1 MSTSSEASLASTLLS
16 VLFSCIFVLI
26 LLLILV
32 TLNRTWIKSIKN
44 RLKEAKNMRKNT
56 QDLFRKQYGYS
67 WDYVMVFKVHQED
80 VVLDDYQMTYSI
92 RNILYSLAQGGLEIR
107 LFYSVK
113 RHKVFCKIRCNLARL
128 QKHADQ
134 ISYLLP
140 FDEEKLKK
148 NVVKVV
154 INYGVL

>member
-1 MSTSSEASLASTLLS
+1 MDQVSNEIIYLKNYFLIITLIHYHYHIN
-16 VLFSCIFVLI
+16 IFC
-26 LLLILV
+26 
-32 TLNRTWIKSIKN
+32 RSIKN

-80 VVLDDYQMTYSI
+80 VVLDDYQMIYSI

-113 RHKVFCKIRCNLARL
+113 VSYILFKDIMNENLYVDIRN
-128 QKHADQ
+128 
-134 ISYLLP
+134 SFLLP
-140 FDEEKLKK
+140 SSSSLS
-148 NVVKVV
+148 
-154 INYGVL
+154 

>member
-1 MSTSSEASLASTLLS
+1 MKSAASAGEGKSGAEKELAMRSAFSSAMQSRMLAEPLKMSAFGISDQSIGA
-16 VLFSCIFVLI
+16 FMDQK
-26 LLLILV
+26 LV
-32 TLNRTWIKSIKN
+32 KEPLRDF
-44 RLKEAKNMRKNT
+44 LKQEAKNMRKNT

-113 RHKVFCKIRCNLARL
+113 VSVYILFKDI
-128 QKHADQ
+128 
-134 ISYLLP
+134 LLMI
-140 FDEEKLKK
+140 L
-148 NVVKVV
+148 
-154 INYGVL
+154 L

>member
-1 MSTSSEASLASTLLS
+1 
-16 VLFSCIFVLI
+16 
-26 LLLILV
+26 
-32 TLNRTWIKSIKN
+32 
-44 RLKEAKNMRKNT
+44 MRKNT

-113 RHKVFCKIRCNLARL
+113 VSVYIL
-128 QKHADQ
+128 
-134 ISYLLP
+134 
-140 FDEEKLKK
+140 FDDIHIFE
-148 NVVKVV
+148 
-154 INYGVL
+154 

>member
-1 MSTSSEASLASTLLS
+1 MYFTL
-16 VLFSCIFVLI
+16 FQYHHYINIFC
-26 LLLILV
+26 
-32 TLNRTWIKSIKN
+32 RSIKN

-113 RHKVFCKIRCNLARL
+113 VSVYILFKDIHIL
-128 QKHADQ
+128 
-134 ISYLLP
+134 
-140 FDEEKLKK
+140 E
-148 NVVKVV
+148 
-154 INYGVL
+154 